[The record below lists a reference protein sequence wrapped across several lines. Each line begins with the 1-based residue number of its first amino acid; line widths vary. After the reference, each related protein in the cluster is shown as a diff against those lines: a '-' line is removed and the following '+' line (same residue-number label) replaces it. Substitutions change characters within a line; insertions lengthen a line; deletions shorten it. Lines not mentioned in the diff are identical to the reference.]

1 MRTSPTVAVARVE
14 LRRFVN
20 QRENIFFSFVMPL
33 LLVFVIGLQF
43 GAGAVETRVLLVG
56 ESSQLREDLA
66 GELTAAEVSV
76 VDHRSAL
83 AQLARGRADL
93 AVIVDDAAAAAYE
106 ESPPAPVELEIV
118 RGSGANVL
126 LADQEVEA
134 ALRTLAQHRAQL
146 GLLTAAGA
154 GRSEAE
160 AALAAAEEAAPPVTV
175 AVTDP
180 EETADTFAGI
190 SGFDL
195 GASSQLLLFV
205 FLSSLTG
212 ASTFIDAR
220 RNRTISRILAAPV
233 SARQLASGQVL
244 GRWAIAMVQG
254 ILIIIAARL
263 IFGVDWGNPLLTVL
277 VLAVFG
283 LTAAGAALVMGAL
296 ISSEGAA
303 TGAGIGIGLVLAALG
318 GCMLPLDLF
327 TGTLRTV
334 AHVTPHAW
342 AYEAFAAI
350 QRHDAG
356 LLDVLPQVGVLAGFA
371 VIAVTIGTL
380 AVRRSLARPL

>member
-106 ESPPAPVELEIV
+106 ESSPAPVELEIV

-126 LADQEVEA
+126 LADQEVGS

-160 AALAAAEEAAPPVTV
+160 AALAAAEEVAPPVTV

-180 EETADTFAGI
+180 EETADAFAGI

-244 GRWAIAMVQG
+244 GRWTIAMVQG

-380 AVRRSLARPL
+380 AVRRSLSRPL